1 MARMYR
7 AGTAFVQIVPSFDN
21 IQNDI
26 ARALRKDINKALKD
40 KKVFG
45 QIEDSVADTFASAF
59 QKTREQVR
67 KDIQGM
73 VKDVDKEVTKGAT
86 TSVKNVKKVIDK
98 EIGGGAFGD
107 AVRKMGREIG
117 ESLPAESFN
126 NLRKE
131 YRNTRESIEKDVH
144 LLTTAFT
151 KAGER
156 DSRNV
161 ERAYRRLK
169 KNLERLRSV
178 EGSGMGLMGR
188 RNLEGAASK
197 VAEGYAK
204 TIEGLS
210 TKEINDLKQSHR
222 EVEVEAERHTSKMNA
237 TQERANAEARR
248 IDNEE
253 RKRQAINEARDASR
267 ARERYRTM
275 YETQYRQSRELA
287 QVGVGGNRKQEKLT
301 FKRNSSLDRYRKQ
314 IQGLVDDLARLNNAQ
329 PHVRINT
336 DGVYNDLQRVQGW
349 LDKYEKRRPI
359 AEIELAGDEQVA
371 TELEALR
378 RHADR
383 ILKDIDFEIDVDDE
397 RAKAALEQF
406 RVQTERMRDIEVDV
420 DVDLN
425 RQNYQ
430 RIRAQLEALG
440 KDTKDIKI
448 RLNPD
453 GVYDDVVAVDMALDS
468 IRDKK
473 VGVDITER
481 EALAQIATVRE
492 AAKRLDGKDIDIKV
506 NVDKDRLTDF
516 GRSVDLAR
524 VKMRQ
529 LNRQIKDSTV
539 TMAESTQ
546 AFRIFNPVLAAVAF
560 AGAPAVSTL
569 GGVVAGLGGIA
580 SFAPGAAAGLSPL
593 MFAFAGLEDAVK
605 KYDKAQEALAV
616 PKDKL
621 TAAQKEAIEQ
631 WEAEADA
638 LGEATV
644 AWIDYTRE
652 LKTQITEIQKGARDG
667 LFPGLQDSLEMIMG
681 RYAKPFTSFLK
692 DTGEH
697 LADIMVM
704 WSTGLTSDG
713 AAEWFARV
721 GRDTE
726 QYTNAIGIWVQN
738 TVEGLGHLVDAFRPF
753 AKEFSDWLI
762 NSSQRF
768 ADWSE
773 SLVGADAL
781 LDFLES
787 ARNILPRVGDLTK
800 NLGELFVNLTEA
812 VEPFSEVILDA
823 LNDALDF
830 INAMD
835 PAVLGAILGAVGG
848 LTGGLMLLSGVMAG
862 IGALSG
868 VLSAIGSSLFTQ
880 VAFGLGAFVAVS
892 ATALGATTAL
902 GSETGVLGD
911 AMLGLGAHL
920 DGAAQFTRD
929 LFGLMGDLLNAFE
942 PLIPVAAD
950 LVGEVLELGF
960 ALSGGL
966 VDAIS
971 WVVQLVGSLIEEFSE
986 LPMWMQETA
995 LVVGAGALAFGKL
1008 KGGLDLAIPA
1018 LSSGL
1023 DTLKLWTMYGKENTV
1038 GVLGELLGGFAGMG
1052 GAVRDADGP
1061 LGKINQ
1067 SLKGTKTGLTHAG
1080 GAVAGFLGSLSP
1092 MTWAT
1097 AGVIAMV
1104 GALTAMKGISDEI
1117 NLEPA
1122 VNDVEDFDAALR
1134 GMKVSA
1140 EAAEAN
1146 LNSLFQP
1153 EGGEG
1158 SLGSWAETSWLGTGA
1173 EDINDVSSA
1182 MELMAKR
1189 SGGADEKMA
1198 EFNSEINTLFGLFGD
1213 TQWDA
1218 VRGQLEGMDES
1229 MARIGETDFSA
1240 VNEAFYGLANAAA
1253 EAGVGQDVLMENFDQ
1268 TQSKLEQTARILGI
1282 NNLETEDYVR
1292 WMMGEVPA
1300 AVQAAMDAEDE
1311 HIDGLYGVESATKAA
1326 ADEAKRLV
1334 DYTNAM
1340 HDAFMAHGE
1349 GVAKFTEADAAL
1361 KEAIENG
1368 NTSLSWRNK
1377 EGQENNRNLQ
1387 KMYEGSLQ
1395 MAEGDVLQKETA
1407 EERAA
1412 ALREMDEALY
1422 SNYQSMIDN
1431 VEQMTGNRKEAV
1443 RYINKLYG
1451 IPGDVETKSHFDNE
1465 FANGQIGVT
1474 KGKVED
1480 LDKQEAEPEVKAK
1493 TGKANKDIDDTANKL
1508 NNDLKDQTVWVK
1520 IKTWWDDLWND
1531 DGKPKKTKKGASNPD
1546 RLHNYYGGVLEAY
1559 AQGGLR
1565 PMDPIAQMVKPN
1577 TWRVVGDRMDV
1588 DEAYIPL
1595 NGSKRSW
1602 SILTEALSRMPGPV
1616 QFHDGG
1622 IAQFAAG
1629 AVASAAPAAPAKAA
1643 EGAEGTAD
1651 SSAITEAMA
1660 ALVAAMGESWSTL
1673 LTEMLAKTSTFYGEL
1688 LAVVAVQNAAVLSAY
1703 QAHYS
1708 ALASMLA
1715 THNSGEASRT
1725 SSHLEAMASRHSSWR
1740 STEQS
1745 RTSSFLSTLLS
1756 TYQSGDSSIRSH
1768 WSDHFSSMSSTSTDF
1783 RTREANRFNSFLNS
1797 TMIGHIDNF
1806 GRTASGKW
1814 SGIWNDLVSS
1824 ATRIFG
1830 QLPPAV
1836 GNILSSTSGKMNTH
1850 IVTPYNKVVSDLDLS
1865 KSLKIS
1871 PFPTASYA
1879 TGGRLPGYTPGRDVH
1894 QFYSPTGGII
1904 NLSGGE
1910 GIARPEVIDVLGED
1924 WLDGANL
1931 AARTGGQ
1938 RAVQKFLGGF
1948 ANGGRI
1954 PEFGVQ
1960 SFAKGGRFEGIQKN
1974 TAGLIQLGKLLQS
1987 LGVRVSEGPGPF
1999 GPVHRVHATN
2009 SWHYRQGA
2017 LDLNTAPGQSA
2028 KEMRD
2033 FDRIMP
2039 LLYKL
2044 GWGVI
2049 WRAPAHFN
2057 HAHVDLGNRSMG
2069 SFNRN
2074 PSTSGDLW
2082 EQLLKMRVGPATG
2095 PGGSMEMPYDIAGDM
2110 DGFLSKARKAVGSGA
2125 LPELMMGVG
2134 DKVFSALAKEKADDF
2149 VEQMAFGGGGYNAA
2163 GSGSGPAR
2171 AQGKSWAD
2179 ANNLSPREWRA
2190 MDFIISR
2197 ESSWNPKARNP
2208 SSTAA
2213 GLPQFIAAN
2222 QRHYGV
2228 WPIVNQPVDKQLSAF
2243 MRYVNDRFGG
2253 VVQAE
2258 SYWRRHNHYADGT
2271 SRLEIPEADLN
2282 PEVLFR
2288 DGGGP
2293 LPTGYSIVQNN
2304 LGHEETILP
2313 KTVSEVSRTFERLE
2327 QVTSG
2332 DGAAVQIADSVFRG
2346 DPRETAEEIA
2356 RSQRIY
2362 RNARPVK
2369 F

>member
-169 KNLERLRSV
+169 KNLEQLRSV

-188 RNLEGAASK
+188 RNVEGAASK

-222 EVEVEAERHTSKMNA
+222 DVEVEAERHTSKMNA
-237 TQERANAEARR
+237 TQARANAEARR

-336 DGVYNDLQRVQGW
+336 DGAYSDLQRVQGW

-406 RVQTERMRDIEVDV
+406 RVQAERMRDIEVDV

-440 KDTKDIKI
+440 KETEDIKI
-448 RLNPD
+448 RLNSD
-453 GVYDDVVAVDMALDS
+453 GVYDDVVAIDLALDS

-481 EALAQIATVRE
+481 EALAQIATVR
-492 AAKRLDGKDIDIKV
+492 AAAERLDGEDIDIHV
-506 NVDKDRLTDF
+506 DVDKDSLTDF

-539 TMAESTQ
+539 SMAESTQ

-593 MFAFAGLEDAVK
+593 LFAFAGLEDAVK

-616 PKDKL
+616 PKDQL
-621 TAAQKEAIEQ
+621 TAAQKDAIEK

-652 LKTQITEIQKGARDG
+652 LKTQITEIQKGAREG
-667 LFPGLQDSLEMIMG
+667 LFPGLQAGIETVMS
-681 RYAKPFTSFLK
+681 RYAKPFTGFLE
-692 DTGEH
+692 DAGERLGNLSRIWADQLTGDE
-697 LADIMVM
+697 
-704 WSTGLTSDG
+704 

-726 QYTNAIGIWVQN
+726 LYSTSVLKWVEN
-738 TVEGLGHLVDAFRPF
+738 VAVGMANLVDAFRPF
-753 AKEFSDWLI
+753 AREFSDWLI
-762 NSSQRF
+762 NSSQRW
-768 ADWSE
+768 ADWTD
-773 SLVGADAL
+773 SLVGSDAL

-787 ARNILPRVGDLTK
+787 ARNILPRVGDLLK
-800 NLGELFVNLTEA
+800 NTGELFVNLTEA
-812 VEPFSEVILDA
+812 LEPFSEAILDA
-823 LNDALDF
+823 MNDALEF

-902 GSETGVLGD
+902 GSETSVLGES
-911 AMLGLGAHL
+911 MLGLGAHL

-929 LFGLMGDLLNAFE
+929 LWGFMGELYGAVE
-942 PLIPVAAD
+942 PLIPVVTD
-950 LVGEVLELGF
+950 LAGQILELSVGM
-960 ALSGGL
+960 AGGL
-966 VDAIS
+966 LDAMS
-971 WVVQLVGSLIEEFSE
+971 WIVGIIGELIEGFST
-986 LPMWMQETA
+986 LPTWVQEAT
-995 LVVGAGALAFGKL
+995 LMVAGGTLAFGKM
-1008 KGGLDLAIPA
+1008 KGALDLVIPLLA
-1018 LSSGL
+1018 SGIETFKIWGL
-1023 DTLKLWTMYGKENTV
+1023 YGKDALGSVTKAWDAYSF
-1038 GVLGELLGGFAGMG
+1038 GVQGAVQMNGAMG
-1052 GAVRDADGP
+1052 GVSHT
-1061 LGKINQ
+1061 LG
-1067 SLKGTKTGLTHAG
+1067 TVKTGLTGVKDAALEAWDG
-1080 GAVAGFLGSLSP
+1080 LDGATKAAVAVAGVAAAL
-1092 MTWAT
+1092 
-1097 AGVIAMV
+1097 VAMNAASEAV
-1104 GALTAMKGISDEI
+1104 NMK
-1117 NLEPA
+1117 PA
-1122 VNDVEDFDAALR
+1122 VSEMEDFDSAIQGMAKSSAAAKAGLDNIF
-1134 GMKVSA
+1134 A
-1140 EAAEAN
+1140 
-1146 LNSLFQP
+1146 P
-1153 EGGEG
+1153 EGGKG
-1158 SLGSWAETSWLGTGA
+1158 SLGSWADTSGWLGGTVR
-1173 EDINDVSSA
+1173 EVNDFSSA
-1182 MELMAKR
+1182 MEVMGEKSIGA
-1189 SGGADEKMA
+1189 GGSMR
-1198 EFNSEINTLFGLFGD
+1198 EFRSEIYTLFGAFGD

-1218 VRGQLEGMDES
+1218 VRGQLEQMDES
-1229 MARIGETDFSA
+1229 LAGMASTDF
-1240 VNEAFYGLANAAA
+1240 ETAAEGYRNVA
-1253 EAGVGQDVLMENFDQ
+1253 DAAKEAGVPQSELNEYFKSYRQELENTAMAVGNVKLTDQDYYEWMRGNVPPAIQEKVDAMGSEAEGLSGIETKTDDV
-1268 TQSKLEQTARILGI
+1268 KTATKELIAANDELAGRFLSQEEA
-1282 NNLETEDYVR
+1282 NNAYYE
-1292 WMMGEVPA
+1292 
-1300 AVQAAMDAEDE
+1300 AMDHFNEYVKTAKGG
-1311 HIDGLYGVESATKAA
+1311 IDAQTEAGRKNREEIGKMAAATRRKADADLEASGDADQFTNTLWSQRKALIEAAKKMGATEEEAGELANTVLEIPSDVDTKAELHDYA
-1326 ADEAKRLV
+1326 SKKAREIQDEL
-1334 DYTNAM
+1334 D
-1340 HDAFMAHGE
+1340 DI
-1349 GVAKFTEADAAL
+1349 D
-1361 KEAIENG
+1361 
-1368 NTSLSWRNK
+1368 RNIHIK
-1377 EGQENNRNLQ
+1377 VHMDWSE
-1387 KMYEGSLQ
+1387 
-1395 MAEGDVLQKETA
+1395 QKEKFPGLFKGDGPYQTTA
-1407 EERAA
+1407 
-1412 ALREMDEALY
+1412 
-1422 SNYQSMIDN
+1422 
-1431 VEQMTGNRKEAV
+1431 
-1443 RYINKLYG
+1443 
-1451 IPGDVETKSHFDNE
+1451 P
-1465 FANGQIGVT
+1465 GVT
-1474 KGKVED
+1474 K
-1480 LDKQEAEPEVKAK
+1480 
-1493 TGKANKDIDDTANKL
+1493 
-1508 NNDLKDQTVWVK
+1508 
-1520 IKTWWDDLWND
+1520 
-1531 DGKPKKTKKGASNPD
+1531 PKY
-1546 RLHNYYGGVLEAY
+1546 HGGVLEPY
-1559 AQGGLR
+1559 ADGGLR

-1629 AVASAAPAAPAKAA
+1629 AVASAAPAAAKAA
-1643 EGAEGTAD
+1643 EGVEGTAD
-1651 SSAITEAMA
+1651 PSAITDAMA
-1660 ALVAAMGESWSTL
+1660 ALVAAMGDSWSTL

-1688 LAVVAVQNAAVLSAY
+1688 LAVVAVQNASVLSAY

-1708 ALASMLA
+1708 ALATMLA
-1715 THNSGEASRT
+1715 SHNSGEASRT

-1783 RTREANRFNSFLNS
+1783 RTRESNRFNSFLNS

-1948 ANGGRI
+1948 ADGGRI

-1960 SFAKGGRFEGIQKN
+1960 SFAKGGKIDRIRKDTKGIV
-1974 TAGLIQLGKLLQS
+1974 QLGKLLQS
-1987 LGVRVSEGPGPF
+1987 MGVRVSEHPAF
-1999 GPVHRVHATN
+1999 GSVGGHSPN
-2009 SWHYRQGA
+2009 SWHYRAGA
-2017 LDLNTAPGQSA
+2017 IDLNTAPGTSA
-2028 KEMRD
+2028 KEMAD

-2049 WRAPAHFN
+2049 WRYPNHYG
-2057 HAHVDLGNRSMG
+2057 HAHVDIGNRSLG

-2074 PSTSGDLW
+2074 PKTEGDLW
-2082 EQLLKMRVGPATG
+2082 EQLLKMKVGPATG
-2095 PGGSMEMPYDIAGDM
+2095 GGGSMDMPYDIAGDM

-2134 DKVFSALAKEKADDF
+2134 DKVFSALAKEKADEF
-2149 VEQMAFGGGGYNAA
+2149 VETVAFAGGYNAA

-2179 ANNLSPREWRA
+2179 ANGLSKREWQA

-2197 ESSWNPKARNP
+2197 ESSWNPKAKNP

-2253 VVQAE
+2253 VVNAE

-2313 KTVSEVSRTFERLE
+2313 KTVSDVSRTFERLE

-2332 DGAAVQIADSVFRG
+2332 NGAAVQIADSVFRG

-2356 RSQRIY
+2356 RTQRIH